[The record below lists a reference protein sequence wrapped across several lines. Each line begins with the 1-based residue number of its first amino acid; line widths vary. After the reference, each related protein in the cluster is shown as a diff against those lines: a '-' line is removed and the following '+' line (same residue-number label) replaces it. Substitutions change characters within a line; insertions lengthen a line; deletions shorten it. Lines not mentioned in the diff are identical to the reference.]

1 MKKKLTRISTMLLA
15 VMMLMGIAVTN
26 ASAATVMDYNYK
38 TAPDYTEWHEEF
50 RPTQDYKDFLA
61 NREKP
66 ASQLNA
72 LGFVDPGTMNTK
84 VTTYTARYLN
94 TLRQYMPHVTDAQRA
109 GVAAYNYG
117 YHDVHEYGI
126 TGWTNVTDAAQFV
139 NTVNTF
145 NAQTKPIRENTG
157 ISRAAQT
164 AQIRPLAQA
173 VTDQFDAYY
182 KAGKVLTST
191 GKTVNIAQYDSNRM
205 TDEQIAKFRSGTF
218 VSFLCRDSENEYG
231 VNNNGGGVYAWL
243 SDSFQNDTIIRN
255 IFLNNYVTY
264 YGENVFR
271 NSALETV
278 VFPDVWLSDHSPC
291 WVGPTVTARTQN
303 GLIFGKEAVII
314 EANSFADCKNLKSVI
329 VPCEPA
335 RLYLAPGVF
344 KNCPNLTVY
353 APAGGTLESYCKANG
368 IKFQAMAGAYLEP
381 RVDEAGMMPLR
392 VARTT
397 ADDWGD
403 HWCYYSRIPV
413 AGYAPDAAT
422 MNNYA
427 NGVGV
432 VMSSRKDINAE
443 QMTLLRRDLNRY
455 RSDDIRNSAAVFL
468 PSHTGVALNFGWN
481 QVPYGSFKFPAGTRT
496 TQIGW

>member
-1 MKKKLTRISTMLLA
+1 MKKRITRTLTMLMA
-15 VMMLMGIAVTN
+15 IVMLMGLLTTG
-26 ASAATVMDYNYK
+26 ASAITVMDYNYK
-38 TAPDYTEWHEEF
+38 TAPDYTEWYQEF

-109 GVAAYNYG
+109 GVTAYDYG
-117 YHDVHEYGI
+117 YLGYDVPGYTI
-126 TGWTNVTDAAQFV
+126 TGWTNVADAAQLV
-139 NTVNTF
+139 NAANTL
-145 NAQTKPIRENTG
+145 NAQTKRIRENTS
-157 ISRAAQT
+157 ICRAAQY
-164 AQIRPLAQA
+164 AQMEPLAQA
-173 VTDQFDAYY
+173 VTDQFNAYY
-182 KAGKVLTST
+182 KAGKVLSAYGTT
-191 GKTVNIAQYDSNRM
+191 ADIAQYDSNRM
-205 TDEQIAKFRSGTF
+205 TDEQIAKFRSGAF
-218 VSFLCRDSENEYG
+218 VSFTYADSYNEHG
-231 VNNNGGGVYAWL
+231 ANNAASATAWL
-243 SDSFQNDTIIRN
+243 SDSFRNDTVIRN
-255 IFLNNYVTY
+255 AYLYDVAY

-278 VFPDVWLSDHSPC
+278 IFPDVWLSDHSPC
-291 WVGPTVTARTQN
+291 WGGPTIPARTEN
-303 GLIFGKEAVII
+303 GVIFGKEAVII

-335 RLYLAPGVF
+335 RLYLADGVF

-381 RVDEAGMMPLR
+381 RVDEVGMMPFR

-397 ADDWGD
+397 MDDWGD

-413 AGYAPDAAT
+413 AGYAPDTAT

-432 VMSSRKDINAE
+432 VMQSWKDITAE

-481 QVPYGSFKFPAGTRT
+481 EVPYGSFKFPAGTRT
-496 TQIGW
+496 SQIGW

>member
-1 MKKKLTRISTMLLA
+1 MKKRITRTLTMLMA
-15 VMMLMGIAVTN
+15 IVMLMGIAVTN
-26 ASAATVMDYNYK
+26 ASAAMVMDYNYK

-61 NREKP
+61 NLEKP

-72 LGFVDPGTMNTK
+72 LGFVDPGTMDTK

-94 TLRQYMPHVTDAQRA
+94 TLRQYMPHVTDTQRT
-109 GVAAYNYG
+109 GVTAYDYG
-117 YHDVHEYGI
+117 KASLNAPTYGI
-126 TGWTNVTDAAQFV
+126 TGWTNVADAAQFV

-145 NAQTKPIRENTG
+145 NAQTKPIRENTS
-157 ISRAAQT
+157 ICRAAQS
-164 AQIRPLAQA
+164 AQIEPLART
-173 VTDQFDAYY
+173 VVDQFDAYY
-182 KAGKVLTST
+182 NAGKVLSPNGTT
-191 GKTVNIAQYDSNRM
+191 ERIAQYDSSRM

-218 VSFLCRDSENEYG
+218 ISFTRADSYNEHG
-231 VNNNGGGVYAWL
+231 VNNAAEATAWL
-243 SDSFQNDTIIRN
+243 SDSFRNDTVIRN
-255 IFLNNYVTY
+255 AYLYKVTY

-271 NSALETV
+271 NSTLETV

-291 WVGPTVTARTQN
+291 WTDPTIPARTKN
-303 GLIFGKEAVII
+303 GVIFGKEAVII
-314 EANSFADCKNLKSVI
+314 EANSFADCANLKSVI

-381 RVDEAGMMPLR
+381 RVDEVGMMPLR

-397 ADDWGD
+397 MDDWGD
-403 HWCYYSRIPV
+403 HWCYYSRISV
-413 AGYAPDAAT
+413 AGYAPDTAT

-432 VMSSRKDINAE
+432 VMHSWKDITAE

-468 PSHTGVALNFGWN
+468 PKYKGRGFGQS
-481 QVPYGSFKFPAGTRT
+481 QVPYGSFKFPAGTKT
-496 TQIGW
+496 SQIGW